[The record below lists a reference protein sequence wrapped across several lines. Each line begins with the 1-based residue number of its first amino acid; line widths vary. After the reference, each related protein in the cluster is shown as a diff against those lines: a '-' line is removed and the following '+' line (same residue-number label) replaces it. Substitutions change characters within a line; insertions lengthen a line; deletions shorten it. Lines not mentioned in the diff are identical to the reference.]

1 MSKALREHV
10 GITPCVQF
18 ACRKADYCA
27 ESRSACSAFAFYVI
41 SGRCC
46 HPNLDFGDIADVQDT
61 RAAKVKPVTRDEPMP
76 TPEIYRRLFRA
87 GVDA

>member
-1 MSKALREHV
+1 MSRHAGTDV

-18 ACRKADYCA
+18 SCRKADYCA
-27 ESRSACSAFAFYVI
+27 ESKSACSAFAFYVI

-46 HPNLDFGDIADVQDT
+46 HPCLDFGDLSDVQDV
-61 RAAKVKPVTRDEPMP
+61 RAAKVKPVTRDEPRP
-76 TPEIYRRLFRA
+76 TQAIYRRLFRA

>member
-1 MSKALREHV
+1 MSRTRKDV
-10 GITPCVQF
+10 IGITPCVQYS
-18 ACRKADYCA
+18 CRKADYCA
-27 ESRSACSAFAFYVI
+27 ESKSACSAFAFYVI

-46 HPNLDFGDIADVQDT
+46 HPCLDFGDLSDAQDV